1 MKILIVTNLYPPY
14 YKGGYELRCAQ
25 VAEALHRSGHEVRV
39 LTSAYGLPVSV
50 LGDIQP
56 RSEEICGVRVYR
68 YLNQYEF
75 KPQPVYR
82 PGRLFRPKRELSDAQ
97 QFVRLLSSFQP
108 DIVNWWSVYGLS
120 KTLLP
125 LPHLWGI
132 PDVHWIEHWW
142 MIREYGPAG
151 NKAAVFWADIW
162 DGNWGPRMCRPL
174 FRWAGRRWEKRFE
187 QEGIPTR
194 RFPNQPR
201 HVCFVSEYMRTLY
214 REAGLEFPS
223 SEVIYGGVPTD
234 QFYEPVRPRHDILT
248 PLRLLYAG
256 QISPDR
262 GLHTVVEAIGHM
274 PRSLRS
280 RAMLSIAGHNG
291 SRYCMDIKATV
302 QALGLTD
309 CVSFLG
315 RIPHES
321 MPQLYKKHDV
331 LVFPSIREEGLP
343 LTVVE
348 AMLSGCAVVTTG
360 SGGAMEIAAL
370 AELPLFPKNDSLAL
384 GQILTQLV
392 THREQV
398 PEIASRGQKIAL
410 QEFSF
415 DRMMRRWSA
424 TLANVSDSSPRRR

>member
-1 MKILIVTNLYPPY
+1 MKILIVTNLYPPH
-14 YKGGYELRCAQ
+14 YKGGYEVRCKQ
-25 VAEALHRSGHEVRV
+25 VAEALHRSGHDVRV
-39 LTSAYGLPVSV
+39 LTSTYGLPAST
-50 LGDIQP
+50 LGNIQP
-56 RSEEICGVRVYR
+56 RSEEIGGVRVYR
-68 YLNQYEF
+68 YLNQYAF
-75 KPQPVYR
+75 RPQPVYR
-82 PGRLFRPKRELSDAQ
+82 PGRLFQPKRELWDAQ
-97 QFVRLLSSFQP
+97 QFVKLLSSFRP
-108 DIVNWWSVYGLS
+108 DMVNWWSVYGLS

-125 LPHLWGI
+125 LPQLRGI

-151 NKAAVFWADIW
+151 EKASAFWADIW
-162 DGNWGPRMCRPL
+162 DGNWGPRVCRPL
-174 FRWAGRRWEKRFE
+174 FRRAGRRWEKRFE

-194 RFPNQPR
+194 SFPNQPR

-223 SEVIYGGVPTD
+223 SEVIYGGVPTE
-234 QFYEPVRPRHDILT
+234 QFYEPVRPQRDILR

-262 GLHTVVEAIGHM
+262 GLHTAVEGIGHM
-274 PRSLRS
+274 APNLRS
-280 RAMLSIAGHNG
+280 RVELSVAGPN
-291 SRYCMDIKATV
+291 SSPYCRDIKVRV

-315 RIPHES
+315 RIPHEA

-343 LTVVE
+343 LTIVE

-384 GQILTQLV
+384 SQILTQLV
-392 THREQV
+392 TRREQV
-398 PEIASRGQKIAL
+398 PEIALRGQGVAL
-410 QEFSF
+410 REFSF
-415 DRMMRRWSA
+415 DKMMERWSA
-424 TLANVSDSSPRRR
+424 TLQRLNGTKDR

>member
-1 MKILIVTNLYPPY
+1 M
-14 YKGGYELRCAQ
+14 
-25 VAEALHRSGHEVRV
+25 
-39 LTSAYGLPVSV
+39 
-50 LGDIQP
+50 
-56 RSEEICGVRVYR
+56 
-68 YLNQYEF
+68 
-75 KPQPVYR
+75 
-82 PGRLFRPKRELSDAQ
+82 
-97 QFVRLLSSFQP
+97 
-108 DIVNWWSVYGLS
+108 YGLS

-125 LPHLWGI
+125 LPRSFGI

-142 MIREYGPAG
+142 MISEYGPAG
-151 NKAAVFWADIW
+151 EKAALLWAGIW
-162 DGNWGPRMCRPL
+162 DGNWGPRICRPL

-187 QEGIPTR
+187 RERIPTR

-201 HVCFVSEYMRTLY
+201 HVCFVSEYMQTLH

-223 SEVIYGGVPTD
+223 SEVIYGGVPTE
-234 QFYEPVRPRHDILT
+234 QFYEPVRGPRDPSN

-262 GLHTVVEAIGHM
+262 GLHTMVEAIGHM
-274 PRSLRS
+274 ARGLRS
-280 RAMLSIAGHNG
+280 RVSLSVAGHNG
-291 SRYCMDIKATV
+291 SRYGMDVKARV

-309 CVSFLG
+309 SVSFLG

-321 MPQLYKKHDV
+321 MPEFYKKHDV

-343 LTVVE
+343 LTMVE

-370 AELPLFPKNDSLAL
+370 AGLPLFAKNDSLAL
-384 GQILTQLV
+384 SQILARLA

-415 DRMMRRWSA
+415 ERMMRRWSA
-424 TLANVSDSSPRRR
+424 TLERLNGCQR